1 MKSIGMASTQTERMV
16 EAAIKAVVPWQG
28 LHVRYTPVFGGISNS
43 NFRLSIEGSPHD
55 FFMKIPGHGTEMFVD
70 RKAAQ
75 AASKQAETL
84 KIGPKTFDYLH
95 EQNIEIT
102 EFITN
107 RRPSTNHDFTDPV
120 IRKNVVE
127 TYRRFHDAPLLPLTK
142 TIFDMIEEHFEQAQA
157 LKCYQPLDHIW
168 LYRQFQS
175 AKAALESS
183 GLDLVPSFNDP
194 MPGNFMLAADKS
206 VMLVDF
212 EYASN
217 NERLYDLA
225 LWSLE
230 MFLPEEIERDI
241 IEIYYGRYNHQ
252 LHARFIVLKALAD
265 IKWSTWAMIQNRL
278 STLKFD
284 FYKYGIWK
292 HMRAR
297 SIIHDPRWPT
307 FLKTL

>member
-1 MKSIGMASTQTERMV
+1 MNEMGMAKTEAEQAV
-16 EAAIKAVVPWQG
+16 EAAIRAVLPWRG
-28 LHVRYTPVFGGISNS
+28 RRVRYAPVLGGISNS
-43 NFRLSIEGSPHD
+43 NFRLVVEGESHD
-55 FFMKIPGHGTEMFVD
+55 FFMKIPGDGTEMFID

-84 KIGPKTFDYLH
+84 KLGPKTFDYLN
-95 EQNIEIT
+95 ERDIEIT
-102 EFITN
+102 EFVVN
-107 RRPSTNHDFTDPV
+107 RRPSTNHDFTDPI

-142 TIFDMIEEHFEQAQA
+142 TIFDMIEEHFEQAQT
-157 LKCYQPLDHIW
+157 LGCHQPLDHVW

-175 AKAALESS
+175 AKAAFSAS

-206 VMLVDF
+206 VMLIDF

-217 NERLYDLA
+217 NDRLYDLA

-230 MFLPEEIERDI
+230 MFLPETVEREI
-241 IEIYYGRYNHQ
+241 IEIYCGHYDAQ

-278 STLKFD
+278 SSLKFD

-307 FLKTL
+307 FLKMV